1 MDAPDLQIFIALFQQ
16 ACLRCFGQLPAT
28 PLDAAASA
36 HMSHVVHQS
45 TGLFL
50 STRIIQHYA
59 AFALAQETAITE
71 TPSGASL
78 DTLARYVMDAPYT
91 TEAERKTREGYF
103 PYWHLFKAQYTTGT
117 ANEVEDNPVP
127 ARTVTSEPD
136 STGAQRI
143 RRRALAVGIVL
154 IVVVLLAL
162 ALFQ

>member
-1 MDAPDLQIFIALFQQ
+1 MEAPDLQIFIALFQQ

-36 HMSHVVHQS
+36 HMSHVMHQS

-50 STRIIQHYA
+50 SARIIQHYA
-59 AFALAQETAITE
+59 AFALAPAATITE

-103 PYWHLFKAQYTTGT
+103 PYWHLFKAQYATGT
-117 ANEVEDNPVP
+117 AHETEDNPVP
-127 ARTVTSEPD
+127 VRTVTSAPD
-136 STGAQRI
+136 STGAQRL
-143 RRRALAVGIVL
+143 RRGALAVGIVL
-154 IVVVLLAL
+154 IILVLLVL
-162 ALFQ
+162 ALC

>member
-1 MDAPDLQIFIALFQQ
+1 MEAPDLQIFIALFQQ

-50 STRIIQHYA
+50 SARIIQQYA
-59 AFALAQETAITE
+59 AFALAQKTALTE

-103 PYWHLFKAQYTTGT
+103 PYWHLFKAQYATGT
-117 ANEVEDNPVP
+117 ANEVEDHPVP
-127 ARTVTSEPD
+127 VRTVTSEPD

-154 IVVVLLAL
+154 IVLVLLAL
-162 ALFQ
+162 ALLQ